1 MRLRLKRSDEKKGGR
16 SFKGEKKRKKK
27 KNTEGEKK
35 KKLKMESWANSPRSF
50 PLLIEGDFPL
60 TPRAQQS

>member
-27 KNTEGEKK
+27 KKHGRGKK
-35 KKLKMESWANSPRSF
+35 KKIKDGEL
-50 PLLIEGDFPL
+50 G
-60 TPRAQQS
+60 